1 MSKKSILSGLL
12 LAGSV
17 ILLAACGQQASQTS
31 GGESTDA
38 TVQTSS
44 SEDKKAEQPK
54 INYHVAYQNVLE
66 SYKERVKTAQA
77 KQMPQSSLDDKEEA
91 YINSILFDYDGRDI
105 AYTFYDINKD
115 GKKELLIKQDT
126 ILLGIYYLTDQ
137 GTLLVKSGGV
147 AGRGGERRILIPYE
161 NGAISYLN
169 FNSPRPEAIAKTYLF
184 VDGRYQEASS
194 VNYDLRETKDPSSL
208 QGLDGIKKVD
218 LEGLNW
224 MTFDDASA
232 SRPFIDLEEQAK
244 EPGAHLAEI
253 YQKNFSSIK
262 GTWKNNNG
270 VEVTFDENGFTNGLV
285 LTDTVPKIVN
295 NMVRFGMTTSSGVGG
310 ASVILIPKGVVHPDN
325 NVGDT
330 VFKDASDSSKER
342 LLITQSV
349 DTLSNPNEFY
359 YKVSE

>member
-1 MSKKSILSGLL
+1 MSTKSILSGLL

-208 QGLDGIKKVD
+208 QGLDGIKEVD

-224 MTFDDASA
+224 LTVDDFMVE
-232 SRPFIDLEEQAK
+232 RPFIDLEDQAK
-244 EPGAHLAEI
+244 GTGAHLAEI
-253 YQKNFSSIK
+253 YQKDFSSIK
-262 GTWKNNNG
+262 GTWKNNKG
-270 VEVTFDENGFTNGLV
+270 GEVTFDEYGFTNGAV

-295 NMVRFGMTTSSGVGG
+295 NMVRFGMTSSSGVGG
-310 ASVILIPKGVVHPDN
+310 ASVILIPKGVVHPDI

-330 VFKDASDSSKER
+330 TFKDASDSSKDR